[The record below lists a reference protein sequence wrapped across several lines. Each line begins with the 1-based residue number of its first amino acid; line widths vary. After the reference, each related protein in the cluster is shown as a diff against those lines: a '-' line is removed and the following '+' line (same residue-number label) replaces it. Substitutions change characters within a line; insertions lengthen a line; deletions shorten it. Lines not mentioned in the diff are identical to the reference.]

1 VAYSAAVQ
9 IQVNDSAAAALDRG
23 HPWVYRDAIRK
34 PPSRLEAGAVVLV
47 VDGRGRF
54 LGRGLW
60 DPDSPIAARVHE
72 RDVDT
77 PIDAASFVRRLGA
90 AFAVRKRLFGD
101 SNGDG
106 TTDADTDA
114 YRLANGEGDR
124 VPGLVIDRYRDVA
137 VLRLDGGSL
146 EPWLETL
153 RGPLA
158 RLLGEHGI
166 RSAALRISREARG
179 GKGPMI
185 EQLWGPKV
193 PERMFVRERGLA
205 LEVDLHFGH
214 KTGTFLDHRE
224 NLARLRALAR
234 GRARVL
240 NLFSYTGGF
249 SVATALGGAGHV
261 TSVDTAG
268 PAHASAQRSFRENGL
283 DPTRHTFVTADVFAF
298 LEAAEKRGERFDL
311 VISDPPSFAPSEKA
325 KPRAI
330 ASYRR
335 LHRACAAV
343 LAEGGTFCAASCS
356 SHVTADDFFTTL
368 DDASL
373 GRSDLRVVSML
384 GQPEDHPWLP
394 AWTEGRYLKLAVL
407 T

>member
-1 VAYSAAVQ
+1 MAYSTRVRLT
-9 IQVNDSAAAALDRG
+9 VNDSAAAALDRG

-34 PPSRLEAGAVVLV
+34 PPARLEAGAVVDLA
-47 VDGRGRF
+47 DGRGRF

-72 RDVDT
+72 HDEDVPLDV
-77 PIDAASFVRRLGA
+77 ASFVRRISS
-90 AFAVRKRLFGD
+90 AFALRDRLFAG
-101 SNGDG
+101 G
-106 TTDADTDA
+106 DTDA

-137 VLRLDGGSL
+137 VVRLDGESL
-146 EPWLETL
+146 EPWLE
-153 RGPLA
+153 
-158 RLLGEHGI
+158 
-166 RSAALRISREARG
+166 ALRSPLVSLLAERGVRSGALRLSREARS

-185 EQLWGPKV
+185 EPLWGPPI

-224 NLARLRALAR
+224 NLARVRQLAQGRRRA
-234 GRARVL
+234 L

-249 SVATALGGAGHV
+249 SVAAALGGAEHV

-268 PAHASAQRSFRENGL
+268 PAHASAQRSFRENGA
-283 DPTRHTFVTADVFAF
+283 DPTRHAFVTGDVFAF
-298 LEAAEKRGERFDL
+298 LEAAEKRGDRFDL

-335 LHRACAAV
+335 LHRACAGV
-343 LAEGGTFCAASCS
+343 LAEGGVLCAASCS
-356 SHVTADDFFTTL
+356 SHVTLDDFFGTL

-373 GRSDLRVVSML
+373 GRADLRVVSVL

-394 AWTEGRYLKLAVL
+394 AWPEGRYLKLAVL
-407 T
+407 A